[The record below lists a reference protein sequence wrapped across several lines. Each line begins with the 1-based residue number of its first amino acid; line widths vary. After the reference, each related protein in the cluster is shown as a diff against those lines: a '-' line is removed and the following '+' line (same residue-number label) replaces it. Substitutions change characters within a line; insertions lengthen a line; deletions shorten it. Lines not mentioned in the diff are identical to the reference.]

1 MKRRQGF
8 TVTELMIAIVII
20 GVLATLA
27 IPGFQSYIYKAR
39 LSEAT
44 TFLGEIKQRQES
56 YRDEFGRY
64 AKVSSSLTDFHP
76 STIPGADPVAWS
88 TTTEWSALGAAPD
101 GPTRFSYC
109 TIAGLAGV
117 DSAPSGSNLDDDD
130 HWFMARARGDLDED
144 GTTFDLEI
152 YSQSNHIYNSATA
165 KGGWE

>member
-1 MKRRQGF
+1 MKRQQGF

-27 IPGFQSYIYKAR
+27 IPGFQSYIYR
-39 LSEAT
+39 SRVTEAT

-64 AKVSSSLTDFHP
+64 ANVSSSLTDFNP
-76 STIPGADPVAWS
+76 SSFGIDPIAWS
-88 TTTEWSALGAAPD
+88 PTGNWTQLGAAPD
-101 GPTRFSYC
+101 GPTRFGYA
-109 TIAGLAGV
+109 TVAGLPGSGV
-117 DSAPSGSNLDDDD
+117 PSGSNLDNGD

-144 GTTFDLEI
+144 GTTFDVEV
-152 YSQSNHIYNSATA
+152 YSQSNHVYNSASG